1 MKNAVELLDVIESSH
16 LPLTD
21 KLVEHREDIVQL
33 VDNHFQQTAGKIDNI
48 AEFGA
53 DFVHGEG
60 VGAEVDVA
68 GVFGEEEEGAAG
80 VEADAGVPV
89 GEVGG

>member
-1 MKNAVELLDVIESSH
+1 M
-16 LPLTD
+16 
-21 KLVEHREDIVQL
+21 
-33 VDNHFQQTAGKIDNI
+33 
-48 AEFGA
+48 
-53 DFVHGEG
+53 
-60 VGAEVDVA
+60 DVA